1 MSKYRHPIYGT
12 TRRVIVRPVSKVV
25 STEPYCYEPCPGIDA
40 AFVALEDAIFNLERT
55 LQQYYQAQRV
65 VSEFIAKMSGR
76 CFLPPAIFV
85 RLVWREAHKDVKFDI
100 TNTMH
105 RLQIKYI
112 YVRYGFDYSDEPLFK
127 DALGLTL
134 V

>member
-1 MSKYRHPIYGT
+1 MSKYRHPIYGIN
-12 TRRVIVRPVSKVV
+12 RRVIVRPASNVV
-25 STEPYCYEPCPGIDA
+25 SSEPYCYDPCPGIDA
-40 AFVALEDAIFNLERT
+40 TFVALEDAIFNLERT
-55 LQQYYQAQRV
+55 LQQYYQAQRII
-65 VSEFIAKMSGR
+65 SECVANMSAR

-85 RLVWREAHKDVKFDI
+85 RLVWREANKDVRFDI
-100 TNTMH
+100 TNVMH